1 MTTTILVTGATGT
14 IGSQVVQA
22 LKGQSDVKVR
32 VGVRNAA
39 KADKLKGGNVE
50 AVDFEYTKPELIQA
64 AVKGAQKLFLI
75 TSLDQDQV
83 NQAAQLVDAAKA
95 AGVQHIVKLSAL
107 GADFEPGIQLARWHR
122 TVERYIVGSGVK
134 YTFLRPNNFMEN
146 FINYYPPAKDGNIY
160 LPFGQGAVSWVAGAD
175 VAAVAAAA
183 LTRPGHENQA
193 YTLTGAEALNVTQVA
208 SILSE
213 VSGRKIQYVD
223 VPEAGARKAMLDLG
237 MPAWM
242 VDGMMELHAIAKA
255 GYAAPVADTV
265 QKLTG
270 RAPVSFA
277 QFAQQHA
284 ASWKA

>member
-32 VGVRNAA
+32 VAVRNAA

-50 AVDFEYTKPELIQA
+50 AVDFEYNKPELLEA
-64 AVKGAQKLFLI
+64 AVKGVQKLFLV
-75 TSLDQDQV
+75 TPFDQDQV
-83 NQAAQLVDAAKA
+83 NLAAKLIDAAKV
-95 AGVQHIVKLSAL
+95 AGVQHIVKLSAM
-107 GADFEPGIQLARWHR
+107 GVEHEPGIQLGRWHR
-122 TVERYIVGSGVK
+122 TVERYIAGSGVK

-193 YTLTGAEALNVTQVA
+193 YTLTGSEALTITQVA
-208 SILSE
+208 NILGE
-213 VSGRKIQYVD
+213 VSGRKVQHVD
-223 VPEAGARKAMLDLG
+223 VPEAAARKAMLDLG

-242 VDGMMELHAIAKA
+242 VDGMMELHAIGKA
-255 GYAAPVADTV
+255 GYAAAVSDTV
-265 QKLTG
+265 QKLIG
-270 RAPVSFA
+270 RAPLSFA
-277 QFAQQHA
+277 QFAQQNA
-284 ASWKA
+284 AAWKA